1 MLSQQKTVSELLAQY
16 EAALM
21 EYGLSYI
28 RRLNVLMRAGTIE
41 RRHRQRGEEHL
52 NLGIV
57 AEYLGEV
64 DERFYNGICG
74 RRRNQEIHREV
85 ERFLFFAET
94 GNLKLPNPTVGCRQ
108 QLDEY
113 FGTIAGAFIE
123 TVPNENSR
131 NDARWIT
138 HKYFA
143 WLGERGIENLRAADT
158 EQIRKF
164 MLDCSKT
171 LSMNSMRNVR
181 LYLAKL
187 YAYLYETGHSESD
200 YATLLSFK
208 ISHEAKVFP
217 ALPKADIARMLDS
230 IDRASIA
237 GKRAYA
243 AMMLGTV
250 LGLRAVDVVN
260 LKLTDI
266 DWINGEIKILQS
278 KTAKS
283 VILPLTAD
291 VGEALQDYILNGRPA
306 TDSKKVFVRL
316 KPPYKEL
323 SAAVSIGEIYRDC
336 CKAAGL
342 PVSKR
347 FHSLRRSL
355 ATSMINAGVSVYDV
369 AQTLGDRNIDSTK
382 PYIAVD
388 FPHLKLCAL
397 PFDGIAPRGG
407 GAK

>member
-1 MLSQQKTVSELLAQY
+1 MSEPKTVSELLTSY
-16 EAALM
+16 ETALAD
-21 EYGLSYI
+21 YGLSYG
-28 RRLNVLMRAGTIE
+28 RRLQVLMRAGSIE
-41 RRHRQRGEEHL
+41 YRHRLRGEEHL

-57 AEYLGEV
+57 AAYLGEV
-64 DERFYNGICG
+64 DERFYTGTCG
-74 RRRNQEIHREV
+74 KKRNQEIHREV
-85 ERFLFFAET
+85 ERFLLFAHT
-94 GNLKLPNPTVGCRQ
+94 GELKLPNPTAGCRQ
-108 QLDEY
+108 QLDEHY
-113 FGTIAGAFIE
+113 GAIAGAFIE
-123 TVPNENSR
+123 TIPNENSR
-131 NDARWIT
+131 NDARWVA

-143 WLGERGIENLRAADT
+143 WLGEQGIENIRGAGA

-164 MLDCSKT
+164 MLDCSKS

-187 YAYLYETGHSESD
+187 YAFLYVTGQSESD
-200 YATLLSFK
+200 YAALLSIK
-208 ISHEAKVFP
+208 MSHEAKMFP
-217 ALPKADIARMLDS
+217 ALPKADIAKLLDA
-230 IDRASIA
+230 IDRASVM

-243 AMMLGTV
+243 AMMLGIV

-260 LKLTDI
+260 LKLTEI
-266 DWINGEIKILQS
+266 DWINGEIKILQA

-291 VGEALQDYILNGRPA
+291 VGEALQDYILNARPA

-323 SAAVSIGEIYRDC
+323 RAAVSIGEIYRDC

-355 ATSMINAGVSVYDV
+355 ATSMVNAGVSVYDV
-369 AQTLGDRNIDSTK
+369 AQTLGDGNIDSTK

-397 PFDGIAPRGG
+397 PFDGIAPKGG